1 MELVTERNVDVAFGQ
16 HEVRDAHVSGFPLT
30 VANEGHKLSLLGLSI
45 EDLMSADN
53 GRLSPHTKILLAL
66 CVGAVGGIGI
76 NQWLGRIEDAGL
88 EEMVRPFLNG
98 LIHYVLQP
106 IGQVFLR
113 MLFMTVIPLVF
124 ASLALGVAQLGG
136 QGSLGRI
143 GLKTISF
150 FVLTM
155 TCAVVIGLLLVN
167 VYQPGARLSEETRA
181 GLHKEMG
188 VKGTEAPAAAT
199 TFGIDTFINIVP
211 RNPLKALVE
220 MDMLA
225 VICFALFVGIAL
237 TQISKE
243 LADPLIKF
251 LAGVNQLMVVLI
263 GWAMKLAPLGVFSLI
278 FTVTARFG
286 FEVLQSLGGYVA
298 IVLLGIGIQLL
309 LVLPLIL
316 IVAAKC
322 NPLTFFR
329 KARPILVT
337 AFSTS
342 SSNAT
347 LPTSIK
353 TAEEQLGVHP
363 SIAGFVLPLGATM
376 NMNGTALFEGVT
388 VVFLAQVFGVELTLR
403 DQLIV
408 VTMAVVTAIGAAGV
422 PGGSLPLLGMVL
434 NMVRVPSGGVAL
446 IMGVDRLLDMCRTT
460 LNVAGD
466 VVAAVVIARSEGLLS
481 EDRMR

>member
-1 MELVTERNVDVAFGQ
+1 
-16 HEVRDAHVSGFPLT
+16 
-30 VANEGHKLSLLGLSI
+30 
-45 EDLMSADN
+45 
-53 GRLSPHTKILLAL
+53 
-66 CVGAVGGIGI
+66 
-76 NQWLGRIEDAGL
+76 
-88 EEMVRPFLNG
+88 
-98 LIHYVLQP
+98 
-106 IGQVFLR
+106 
-113 MLFMTVIPLVF
+113 
-124 ASLALGVAQLGG
+124 
-136 QGSLGRI
+136 
-143 GLKTISF
+143 
-150 FVLTM
+150 
-155 TCAVVIGLLLVN
+155 
-167 VYQPGARLSEETRA
+167 
-181 GLHKEMG
+181 
-188 VKGTEAPAAAT
+188 
-199 TFGIDTFINIVP
+199 
-211 RNPLKALVE
+211 
-220 MDMLA
+220 
-225 VICFALFVGIAL
+225 
-237 TQISKE
+237 
-243 LADPLIKF
+243 
-251 LAGVNQLMVVLI
+251 MVVLI